1 MVAKTAIS
9 GHTHADTARSPR
21 AMASAESM
29 NQAEESASISGKTA
43 ISAFSPS
50 DSMNAPGAMVMIE
63 GIRLSTVYVFDLS
76 FTNETSLSA

>member
-1 MVAKTAIS
+1 M
-9 GHTHADTARSPR
+9 HADTARSPR

-43 ISAFSPS
+43 ISAFKPS
-50 DSMNAPGAMVMIE
+50 DRINAPGAMATVD
-63 GIRLSTVYVFDLS
+63 GSRLSTVYVFDLS